1 MEEDNHSRSTW
12 FPGIATVTQVGFITG
27 RTTLKNVW
35 IGVQPSIMAASS
47 ISIGMDFYKT
57 AEHKYRKSCSIS
69 KINDNQSPRSIQFQ
83 DVCDL
88 ERVNITIWNGTT
100 MENRHSMY
108 MVFVS
113 VLVTRLMYQA
123 HMEVQSRITATE
135 NTVINNV
142 HPNAW
147 KIRFL

>member
-1 MEEDNHSRSTW
+1 MISPH
-12 FPGIATVTQVGFITG
+12 
-27 RTTLKNVW
+27 
-35 IGVQPSIMAASS
+35 GVFSFRMFAI
-47 ISIGMDFYKT
+47 
-57 AEHKYRKSCSIS
+57 
-69 KINDNQSPRSIQFQ
+69 
-83 DVCDL
+83 L

-147 KIRFL
+147 KNPVFARPFT